1 MKKTIALLLSLTLV
15 FSLASPSFAES
26 DPGPKTET
34 GIIQADGIP
43 VILAFLNRGDQVTV
57 TEAVDEKTSQA
68 ETEQGSGTIETQLL
82 RFEGEPEY
90 ETWMGYAHYNTA
102 LYASYELCG
111 TPAQTL
117 KANTKLWVLEELE
130 DCFAVTL
137 LDPDAPQEEPE
148 QAEKEEE
155 QTEEEEEQ
163 TVFFA
168 KKKQVSKTF
177 IQYDSYDEGGSSGG
191 SGSGP
196 QDGGDISMAYY
207 TLIPLADVVTEE
219 EEKTGPAQARVDGAK
234 LILTR
239 LQKGDAV
246 QLITEEDAAPEIEG
260 YLPILMDGKIA
271 YIPQGWVLR
280 EGEEAFEAWNGF
292 ASYKFQIFDNYLL
305 RGEEMKQVYANS
317 KLTVLWDNG
326 EVCLVQLNDKEG
338 TIGFASSATLLKTPV
353 VYGDDSG
360 SSSGSSTD
368 AWTPPVL

>member
-1 MKKTIALLLSLTLV
+1 MKKSIVLLLALTMV
-15 FSLASPSFAES
+15 FSLASVCFAES
-26 DPGPKTET
+26 DLGPKTET

-57 TEAVDEKTSQA
+57 TEALDEKTSLT
-68 ETEQGSGTIETQLL
+68 EGEQGTGTIETQLL

-90 ETWMGYAHYNTA
+90 EVWMGYAHHNTG
-102 LYASYELCG
+102 LYATYELCG
-111 TPAQTL
+111 TPVQTL
-117 KANTKLWVLEELE
+117 KTNTKLWVLEELE

-137 LDPDAPQEEPE
+137 LDPDAPQEER
-148 QAEKEEE
+148 E

-163 TVFFA
+163 TCFFTM
-168 KKKQVSKTF
+168 KKQVSKIY
-177 IQYDSYDEGGSSGG
+177 IQYGSYDDGGSSG
-191 SGSGP
+191 GSGP

-207 TLIPLADVVTEE
+207 TLCPLADVVMEE
-219 EEKTGPAQARVDGAK
+219 EEKTGPAQVRVDGAK

-246 QLITEEDAAPEIEG
+246 QLITEEDAALEKEG

-280 EGEEAFEAWNGF
+280 EGEEAFEAWDGF
-292 ASYKFQIFDNYLL
+292 ASHKFQIFDNYLL
-305 RGEEMKQVYANS
+305 RGEEMKQVYVNT

-326 EVCLVQLNDKEG
+326 EVSLVQLNDKEG
-338 TIGFASSATLLKTPV
+338 TVGFAPSASLLKTPA

-360 SSSGSSTD
+360 SSSGND

>member
-57 TEAVDEKTSQA
+57 TEAVDEKISQA

-137 LDPDAPQEEPE
+137 LDPDAPQEET
-148 QAEKEEE
+148 E

-168 KKKQVSKTF
+168 KKKQVSKVF
-177 IQYDSYDEGGSSGG
+177 IQYGSYDEGGSSGG

-219 EEKTGPAQARVDGAK
+219 EEKTGPALVRVDHSK
-234 LILTR
+234 LILGTF
-239 LQKGDAV
+239 QKGDTV
-246 QLITEEDAAPEIEG
+246 QIVTEEGFAPEFKG
-260 YLPILMDGKIA
+260 YLTILIDGKAA

-280 EGEEAFEAWNGF
+280 ELE
-292 ASYKFQIFDNYLL
+292 
-305 RGEEMKQVYANS
+305 
-317 KLTVLWDNG
+317 
-326 EVCLVQLNDKEG
+326 
-338 TIGFASSATLLKTPV
+338 
-353 VYGDDSG
+353 
-360 SSSGSSTD
+360 
-368 AWTPPVL
+368 